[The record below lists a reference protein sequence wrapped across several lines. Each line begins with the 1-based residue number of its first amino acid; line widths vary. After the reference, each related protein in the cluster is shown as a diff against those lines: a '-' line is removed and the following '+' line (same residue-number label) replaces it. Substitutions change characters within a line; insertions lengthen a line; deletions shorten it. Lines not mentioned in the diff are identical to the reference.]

1 MNHMEEREDDEIHDD
16 FGDELTHPK
25 FTPPETE
32 TVEESEFRR
41 EAFNQKH
48 LTDSLSGLI

>member
-1 MNHMEEREDDEIHDD
+1 MNHMEEREDDEIHD
-16 FGDELTHPK
+16 EVEQNHRT

-32 TVEESEFRR
+32 TDEEMEFRR